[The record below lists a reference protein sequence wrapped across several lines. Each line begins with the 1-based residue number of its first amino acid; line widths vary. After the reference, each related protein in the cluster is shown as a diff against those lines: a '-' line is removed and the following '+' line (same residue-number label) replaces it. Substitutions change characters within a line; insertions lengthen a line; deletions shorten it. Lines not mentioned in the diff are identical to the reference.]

1 MTSGPTM
8 TEPIC
13 LVENHGEQLNV
24 NRKALQILDKISQ
37 PVMVV
42 GIVGQYRTGKS
53 YLLNR
58 LLGQNH
64 GFLLGS
70 TVRSKTK
77 GIWMWC
83 VPHPSKVNHTLVL
96 LDTEGLGNIE
106 KVDPKNDSWIFALTV
121 LLSSTLIYNS
131 MGTINHQALE
141 QLQYPFRDQNTKFH

>member
-1 MTSGPTM
+1 MASGPTM

-13 LVENHGEQLNV
+13 LVEDHGEQLNV
-24 NRKALQILDKISQ
+24 NQKALQILDKISQ

-58 LLGQNH
+58 IVGQNH

-83 VPHPSKVNHTLVL
+83 VPHPSKLNHTLVL

-106 KVDPKNDSWIFALTV
+106 KVRQSHGGILTLLFICYLNLQQHGHHQPPGPGAAALC
-121 LLSSTLIYNS
+121 
-131 MGTINHQALE
+131 
-141 QLQYPFRDQNTKFH
+141 D